1 MIKNIKLYNIKE
13 YKHIVLDIETIFGN
27 YIFFKN
33 IDEKFFQIN
42 SRRYFL
48 SINYNDKKETIGGI
62 SHNFYDDYKKFSIP
76 ELVPIHELIFSNYL
90 NEIAI
95 DMFINVREIIIK
107 EMDYIK
113 NFYDETT
120 TRLYTLKNI
129 YYEINKLE
137 KELKHINLEEVII

>member
-13 YKHIVLDIETIFGN
+13 YKHIVLDIETILGN

-33 IDEKFFQIN
+33 IDENFFQIN

-48 SINYNDKKETIGGI
+48 SINYNYKKETIGGI
-62 SHNFYDDYKKFSIP
+62 SHKFYDDYKKFSMP

-95 DMFINVREIIIK
+95 DMFNNIREIIIK

-137 KELKHINLEEVII
+137 KEFRHTKIEEVII